1 MKNVISHRT
10 IFVRPFARLKS
21 KFIKRELQKISS
33 QAEAQRGYPIAVFGN
48 DWIGINISVDGVY
61 EKEDINDFVQ
71 LLKSI
76 DLDMS
81 ISTIVDIG
89 ANIGNHTI
97 QFSRYFN
104 KVVAFEPNPRV
115 FELLESNTKR
125 IKNVEIFNLGCGQGS
140 AILQLKETVGNIGGS
155 SVVLDVESKSSI
167 DIEIV
172 PLDEMLDIIGRIDA
186 IKIDVEG
193 MEIDVLRGSEKTI
206 SASKPV
212 ICLEQHKSEFIDKF
226 RETEC
231 IDWLRQRQFKIF
243 ALEKFE
249 KRSFIVRELI
259 KLYQIFAAVKRERNI
274 VEYKKLPRGNYSMI
288 YAIHE
293 SFFNEL

>member
-1 MKNVISHRT
+1 MKNIISHRT
-10 IFVRPFARLKS
+10 IFVRPFIKLKS

-61 EKEDINDFVQ
+61 EKEDINDFFQ
-71 LLKSI
+71 LLKSV

-89 ANIGNHTI
+89 ANIGNHAI

-115 FELLESNTKR
+115 YELLESNTKR

-140 AILQLKETVGNIGGS
+140 AILKLKETVGNIGGS

-167 DIEIV
+167 DIKIV
-172 PLDEMLDIIGRIDA
+172 PLDEMRDVIGRIDV

-206 SASKPV
+206 SASNPV
-212 ICLEQHKSEFIDKF
+212 ICLEQHRSEFIDKF

-259 KLYQIFAAVKRERNI
+259 KFYQIFAVVKRERNI
-274 VEYKKLPRGNYSMI
+274 VEYKKLPRGSYSMI